1 MNAERDLCA
10 AAAARYLQ
18 LGYTTMDNL
27 TYAAVRNRAGRFAEP
42 NPNPVAP
49 IAVALPDSVASPRW
63 ERVNLAYT
71 GLVDGYPLAGLE
83 YIVVDKDFTTR
94 GAPLGSL
101 QPHVTAPPCCARV
114 LMPKGFRVP
123 SRAMCPCA

>member
-1 MNAERDLCA
+1 MRDLCA
-10 AAAARYLQ
+10 ATASRYLQ
-18 LGYTTMDNL
+18 LGYTNMDNL
-27 TYAAVRNRAGRFAEP
+27 TYAAVRNRAGRFALP

-83 YIVVDKDFTTR
+83 YIIVDKDFTKR
-94 GAPLGSL
+94 GAPLGCLWSV
-101 QPHVTAPPCCARV
+101 VT
-114 LMPKGFRVP
+114 VP
-123 SRAMCPCA
+123 AL

>member
-1 MNAERDLCA
+1 MPDLRA

-18 LGYTTMDNL
+18 LGYAMMDNL
-27 TYAAVRNRAGRFAEP
+27 TYAAVRNRAGRFALP
-42 NPNPVAP
+42 NPNPVAA

-83 YIVVDKDFTTR
+83 YIVVDRDFTKR
-94 GAPLGSL
+94 GTPRGSPWSIAMSSALWTHQCLARLLG
-101 QPHVTAPPCCARV
+101 TAPAV
-114 LMPKGFRVP
+114 
-123 SRAMCPCA
+123 A